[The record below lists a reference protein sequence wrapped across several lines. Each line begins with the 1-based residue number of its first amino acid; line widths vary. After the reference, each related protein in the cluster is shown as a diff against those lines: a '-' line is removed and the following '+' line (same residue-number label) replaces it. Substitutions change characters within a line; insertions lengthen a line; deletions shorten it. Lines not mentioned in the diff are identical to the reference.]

1 MTVTIRPARLG
12 DEAAILRL
20 VIALAVYE
28 REPDAVK
35 ATEESLRA
43 TLFGEQP
50 QVFAHIAE
58 LDGEP
63 VGLALWF
70 LTYSTWTGRPSLY
83 LEDLFVAEVARGT
96 GTGRALLTAL
106 AKEARTRG
114 CARMDWAVLD
124 WNEKAREFYRHIG
137 AHHSKGW
144 EPWRI
149 EGEALDRLAAG

>member
-1 MTVTIRPARLG
+1 MTVTIRPAVPG
-12 DEAAILRL
+12 DEDAILSM

-35 ATEESLRA
+35 ATEESLRV
-43 TLFGEQP
+43 TLFGENA

-70 LTYSTWTGRPSLY
+70 LTYSTWTGAPSLY
-83 LEDLFVAEVARGT
+83 LEDLFVAEAARGT

-106 AKEARTRG
+106 AKEAMARG

-124 WNEKAREFYRHIG
+124 WNEKARAFYTHIG

-149 EGEALDRLAAG
+149 EGDALDRLAAG